1 MKITKL
7 LSIAAFLIGSS
18 AYAATF
24 SECPAVGNDT
34 NGCEFLITI
43 TAASHGVATAY
54 SITLAQPDQGPFD
67 GADDTLYGVLN
78 SSGTYVSSLYLSS
91 NSDIFDFD
99 GDGVCSGDYGAI
111 PGCAGATGLSGYD
124 PAGVYYD
131 NISPTR
137 TSGTVNFYGPALAN
151 GASTFFSLEA
161 QITAP
166 EPASLSLLGF
176 GLIAAGAAFWH
187 RRTA

>member
-7 LSIAAFLIGSS
+7 LSIAAFLVGSS

-24 SECPAVGNDT
+24 NQCPPVGNDT

-43 TAASHGVATAY
+43 TAASHGVATGY
-54 SITLAQPDQGPFD
+54 TITLAQPDQGPID
-67 GADDTLYGVLN
+67 SHDDTLFGVLN
-78 SSGTYVSSLYLSS
+78 SSGSYVSSLFLSS
-91 NSDIFDFD
+91 NSDIFNFD
-99 GDGVCSGDYGAI
+99 GDGVCSGDYGAV

-124 PAGVYYD
+124 PAGVYFN
-131 NISPTR
+131 NISPTK
-137 TSGTVNFYGPALAN
+137 TSGTVNFYPALAN

-161 QITAP
+161 QVTAP
-166 EPASLSLLGF
+166 EPASLFLLGLGF
-176 GLIAAGAAFWH
+176 IGLATAFRH